1 MDKRLLDD
9 LAQLAGGAMGVLSSL
24 RQQMREEGKSRLDQ
38 VAERFD
44 MPTRS
49 ELERLSGMVSK
60 ARHVQED
67 ILARLA
73 AIESHLGL
81 SGKAKPAASAGSTTK
96 KAAKPSR
103 SARLVSSP
111 AKKK

>member
-60 ARHVQED
+60 ARQAQED

-81 SGKAKPAASAGSTTK
+81 SGKAKAAAPASAHPKKNAKSARAARPASSPTK
-96 KAAKPSR
+96 KK
-103 SARLVSSP
+103 
-111 AKKK
+111 